1 MLETPVT
8 LVAAPTGSTKST
20 LMRTAAVRYVLE
32 HPEQSVVFLIDR
44 HKLGSEQIK
53 ALRDEH
59 PNANFSAAIWRGR
72 HADDPEAPDPKR
84 PDKFLKMC
92 LRSEEAKEVEK
103 GMLSVDHH
111 LCKQGRGEN
120 AVKCPLFDVCGHQ
133 RQKLITAD
141 IWFAAH
147 ECMAHEMPKAFGNV
161 GLLLIDESPLD
172 ALMFGIEVN
181 DRVEL
186 ALDALHDP
194 PPPGLSRGD
203 AAFLRNERNDLYRAF
218 EKLECPSDPSKGA
231 PVPASALRAFAAW
244 HTPQRNVV
252 LEWCDKVV
260 PDITPDMSAGQVL
273 DALELAKGNAAVAK
287 RVLLWQLVAGAVR
300 AWPTIE
306 IHRKGRGWSLW
317 QPPVDAAI
325 AAEVCG
331 RIQLHRSRD
340 GGGRV
345 IRMVGVRQLA
355 AGWQG
360 VPILICDASGDAR
373 LLRAIWPQLQA
384 GEWPQLPRPASVRIL
399 QVVDSAFAKRMI
411 AVEGKDLET
420 KAKAALRMYAA
431 VLYTALQYGGA
442 DVGLITYKSTK
453 EWILENCF
461 VPGWLKLA
469 HYGAATGTNAFENVR
484 ALFEVGRPQPPP
496 EAMARMAEALFGTF
510 VGERNYVPGRGVIPI
525 EPDAEGHTAVEVSLH
540 RHRHPMVHRLLR
552 QAREWGL
559 MQAEGRARA
568 GRRSAEAPLDIHRW
582 HDVPLP
588 ELGPV
593 IMQRRDDV
601 LAGALDALMLASEGG
616 WLENIADAVRA
627 YEQRELFTAEA
638 LKKSRQRRGV
648 GTSPIGYPIGNVP
661 TPPLLQSPI
670 VHVTYQ
676 RRGGG
681 CKPARAIFMAGVT
694 NPREWLEK
702 KLGPLVRYKEG
713 WDGR

>member
-1 MLETPVT
+1 
-8 LVAAPTGSTKST
+8 
-20 LMRTAAVRYVLE
+20 MREAAVRYVQE

-44 HKLGSEQIK
+44 HKLGNEQIND
-53 ALRDEH
+53 LQDEH
-59 PNANFSAAIWRGR
+59 PNANFSAAVWRGR
-72 HADDPEAPDPKR
+72 HAPDPSAPDPKR
-84 PDKFLKMC
+84 PGKFLPMC
-92 LRSEEAKEVEK
+92 LRSEEAKEVEAA
-103 GMLSVDHH
+103 MLSVDHH
-111 LCKQGRGEN
+111 LCKQGRGKK

-133 RQKLITAD
+133 QQKLIEAN

-172 ALMFGIEVN
+172 ALTFGIDIN

-186 ALDALHDP
+186 GLDALRDP
-194 PPPGLSRGD
+194 PPPGLSRAD
-203 AAFLRNERNDLYRAF
+203 AAFLRDERNDLYRAL
-218 EKLECPSDPSKGA
+218 EKLECPSDPNMGA
-231 PVPASALRAFAAW
+231 PVPAAALRAFAAW
-244 HTPQRNVV
+244 HTPQHNIV

-260 PDITPDMSAGQVL
+260 PDITPDMSTGQVL
-273 DALELAKGNAAVAK
+273 EALEMAKGNAAVAK
-287 RVLLWQLVAGAVR
+287 RVLLWQLVAGAVKS
-300 AWPTIE
+300 WPTIE
-306 IHRKGRGWSLW
+306 IHRKGRGWLLR

-331 RIQLHRSRD
+331 RIQLHRRRD
-340 GGGRV
+340 GGGRM

-360 VPILICDASGDAR
+360 VPILICDASGDAQ

-399 QVVDSAFAKRMI
+399 QVVDSAFAKGTI

-431 VLYTALQYGGA
+431 LLYTALQYGGA

-461 VPGWLKLA
+461 VPEWLKLA

-496 EAMARMAEALFGTF
+496 EAMARMAEALFGAY
-510 VGERNYVPGRGVIPI
+510 VEEREYVLGRGVIPI
-525 EPDAEGHTAVEVSLH
+525 EPDAEGYNAVEVMLH
-540 RHRHPMVHRLLR
+540 RHRHPMAHRLLR

-559 MQAEGRARA
+559 IQAEGRARA

-593 IMQRRDDV
+593 IMQRRDEV
-601 LAGALDALMLASEGG
+601 LAGALDALMLATAGG

-627 YEQRELFTAEA
+627 YEQQGLFTADGLRTA
-638 LKKSRQRRGV
+638 RRKRGV
-648 GTSPIGYPIGNVP
+648 GVSLIGIPLRRTP
-661 TPPLLQSPI
+661 TPPILKSPL
-670 VHVTYQ
+670 VRVTYQ
-676 RRGGG
+676 RQGSG
-681 CKPARAIFMAGVT
+681 CKPARAVFLREVAD
-694 NPREWLEK
+694 PRDWLEQR
-702 KLGPLVRYKEG
+702 LGPLVRYKES
-713 WDGR
+713 W